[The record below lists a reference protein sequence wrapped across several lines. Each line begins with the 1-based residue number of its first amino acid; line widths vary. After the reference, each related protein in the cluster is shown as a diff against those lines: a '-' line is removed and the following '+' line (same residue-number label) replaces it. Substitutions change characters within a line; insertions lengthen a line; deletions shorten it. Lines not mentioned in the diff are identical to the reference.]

1 MDPGIS
7 YRKSSFHGVSH
18 ASANFAFYSPRL
30 SPAQPWWRVPR
41 PHFDGLSSRNN
52 ALLRFQRHRKI
63 QGHRIFFVVSSARAI
78 EDHCDNR
85 KMFIFGM
92 GFTGQYLADQLK
104 DRGWKVSG
112 TCTNEEK
119 RKKLEEKGYEAF
131 IFKAGVIMEELILSG
146 LEKALCE
153 ATHIIS
159 SIPPSLGGR
168 EDPVIF
174 QLGKLLLQAISRG
187 KISWIGYLSSTSVYG
202 HWAGDWVDE
211 DSPTKPVD
219 QGALARLD
227 AEKAWISL
235 GQCMDIPVQV
245 FRLGG
250 IYGPGRS
257 ALDTIIKQQKLSR
270 SQKTRGSKL
279 YTSRIHVADIC
290 QAILASIELP
300 SPGKIYNI
308 VDDDAASRA
317 EVFSFAKSL
326 LEEKWPCK
334 QWKSIEK
341 GTPTGNTEGEAGSY
355 RIIAEKRVSNRRL
368 KDELKV
374 KMLYPSYMQG
384 LKSII
389 DSINS
394 CPF

>member
-1 MDPGIS
+1 
-7 YRKSSFHGVSH
+7 
-18 ASANFAFYSPRL
+18 
-30 SPAQPWWRVPR
+30 
-41 PHFDGLSSRNN
+41 
-52 ALLRFQRHRKI
+52 
-63 QGHRIFFVVSSARAI
+63 
-78 EDHCDNR
+78 
-85 KMFIFGM
+85 M

-131 IFKAGVIMEELILSG
+131 ILKAGVIMEELI
-146 LEKALCE
+146 
-153 ATHIIS
+153 
-159 SIPPSLGGR
+159 
-168 EDPVIF
+168 
-174 QLGKLLLQAISRG
+174 
-187 KISWIGYLSSTSVYG
+187 
-202 HWAGDWVDE
+202 
-211 DSPTKPVD
+211 
-219 QGALARLD
+219 
-227 AEKAWISL
+227 
-235 GQCMDIPVQV
+235 
-245 FRLGG
+245 
-250 IYGPGRS
+250 

-334 QWKSIEK
+334 QWKAIEK
-341 GTPTGNTEGEAGSY
+341 GTPTGNTEGEASGY

-389 DSINS
+389 ESIDS